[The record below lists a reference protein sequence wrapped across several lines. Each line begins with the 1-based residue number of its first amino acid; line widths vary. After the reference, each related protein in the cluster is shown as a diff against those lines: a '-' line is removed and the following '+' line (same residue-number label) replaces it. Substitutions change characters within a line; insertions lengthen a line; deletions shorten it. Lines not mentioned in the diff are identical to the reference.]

1 MAIRPANA
9 PQTSGIHSSSKALWL
24 RVEHEGHSL
33 YEGTRVT
40 MGNSSLRSRHVP
52 PGGVSH
58 PHVVVGFIRGWG
70 AFILREPTPLRSRSQ
85 KLGTGVLSKHS
96 HLHSSGNGVKF
107 LMENSRGWCLGKAA
121 LDWESRVLLLTLVQP
136 LTQRMPSEK

>member
-1 MAIRPANA
+1 MVVSPANA
-9 PQTSGIHSSSKALWL
+9 PLTSGIHSLSKALWL

-33 YEGTRVT
+33 YERMGVT

-58 PHVVVGFIRGWG
+58 PCVVVGFIKGWG

-85 KLGTGVLSKHS
+85 KLGTGVLWKHS
-96 HLHSSGNGVKF
+96 HLHNSGNGVKF
-107 LMENSRGWCLGKAA
+107 LMENSRGWRLGKAA
-121 LDWESRVLLLTLVQP
+121 LDWESRALLLTLAQP
-136 LTQRMPSEK
+136 LTQRMPSKK

>member
-1 MAIRPANA
+1 MAVSPANA
-9 PQTSGIHSSSKALWL
+9 PLTSGIHSLSKALWL

-33 YEGTRVT
+33 YERMGVT

-58 PHVVVGFIRGWG
+58 PCVVVGFIKGWG

-85 KLGTGVLSKHS
+85 KLETGVLWKHS
-96 HLHSSGNGVKF
+96 HLHNSGNGVKF
-107 LMENSRGWCLGKAA
+107 LMENSRGWRLGKAA
-121 LDWESRVLLLTLVQP
+121 LDWESRALLLTLAQP
-136 LTQRMPSEK
+136 LTQRMPSKK